1 MIRIAIN
8 RAPVLTLW
16 AAVVA
21 ERMGHPRAT
30 ALSLGRA
37 LAAKTAFSKGQAM
50 GLAEWHDPG
59 PVVKAQSEV
68 VRLLPFMGRHIT
80 MIETARG
87 SLAVHEGTPITPT
100 AVEHYL
106 DGKFGPDLAAA
117 RGAMEKLAA
126 SRSPAQLGRTAFGL
140 YEKFRPKI
148 PAGTAGWGKEGELDL
163 DIIER
168 MAKAKT

>member
-1 MIRIAIN
+1 MSSIEIN

-21 ERMGHPRAT
+21 QRLGHAPAT

-59 PVVKAQSEV
+59 PVVKATSEKAQ
-68 VRLLPFMGRHIT
+68 LLPFMGRHVT
-80 MIETARG
+80 LIETALG
-87 SLAVHEGTPITPT
+87 PLAVHEGKPVTP
-100 AVEHYL
+100 ASVESYL
-106 DGKFGPDLAAA
+106 AGKFGDALGAT
-117 RGAMEKLAA
+117 RSAMEKLAA

-148 PAGTAGWGKEGELDL
+148 PTGTKGWGAEGVLDL
-163 DIIER
+163 TTIEKL
-168 MAKAKT
+168 AGS

>member
-1 MIRIAIN
+1 VTTVEIN

-21 ERMGHPRAT
+21 ERLGHARTT

-50 GLAEWHDPG
+50 GLAEWQDPG
-59 PVVKAQSEV
+59 PVVKATSEKAQ
-68 VRLLPFMGRHIT
+68 LLPFMGRHVT
-80 MIETARG
+80 LIETALG
-87 SLAVHEGTPITPT
+87 PLAVHEGKPITPVS
-100 AVEHYL
+100 VEAYL
-106 DGKFGPDLAAA
+106 AEKFGDALPESRAV
-117 RGAMEKLAA
+117 MEQLAA

-148 PAGTAGWGKEGELDL
+148 PHGTKGWGAEGVLDL
-163 DIIER
+163 DAIAALIIP
-168 MAKAKT
+168 